1 MLDNLEI
8 AQRELSESELR
19 FRSFVTHSYDG
30 IIILNEQGKIVLW
43 NKSMEKLFSTPAD
56 QVMGK
61 LLIEVLWNYSPLKN
75 TLGDLTFHRFKRR
88 ISAYFKAIQRKRHI
102 KNVEL
107 QLMSNKTNK
116 MYIELTAFPITTF
129 ERPLFGIILRNITH
143 RKNLEEKLNYLST
156 HDSLT
161 KLYNRYFFDT
171 EMERFQDSRLFPISI
186 ILFDIDNLKI
196 TNDTY
201 GHSFGDKILVN
212 FSNILLQSFDEDIL
226 ARIGGDGIWL
236 FYYHALTRNKP
247 EKFSTVFMQ
256 LNEYNKNISIFLY
269 TCLRV

>member
-1 MLDNLEI
+1 
-8 AQRELSESELR
+8 
-19 FRSFVTHSYDG
+19 
-30 IIILNEQGKIVLW
+30 
-43 NKSMEKLFSTPAD
+43 
-56 QVMGK
+56 
-61 LLIEVLWNYSPLKN
+61 
-75 TLGDLTFHRFKRR
+75 
-88 ISAYFKAIQRKRHI
+88 
-102 KNVEL
+102 
-107 QLMSNKTNK
+107 

-212 FSNILLQSFDEDIL
+212 FSNILLQSFRSEDII
-226 ARIGGDGIWL
+226 ARIGGDEFAVLLPRTNENSARKIL
-236 FYYHALTRNKP
+236 ERVYAN
-247 EKFSTVFMQ
+247 
-256 LNEYNKNISIFLY
+256 LNEYNQNISNIPLHMSAGLVCVEKGESLKEMLIQADLLMYQEKTKKSTQSF
-269 TCLRV
+269 